1 MNTVN
6 KLIVSGCSFTE
17 PQAHSWAE
25 HTARA
30 LDLSL
35 INCALG
41 SMGNDLISRRLL
53 RNLDLALDSG
63 SVPVVCVMWSSW
75 TRSSSLLPTGT
86 SYNSGVTKNPVE
98 LQLDTPAQWQIHNQ
112 HWTNQASRR
121 IYQAFSQEHLQYV
134 SLEFM
139 VRTQQR
145 LAQLGVPCLFM
156 SYSQTALPSQPLTQ
170 DQQWLFDQIDWSQWH
185 TEPMSEWCLANPDPH
200 PGPNWDG
207 FHPTRNQQRQ
217 WAEQVVIPRVQSLIV
232 AS

>member
-6 KLIVSGCSFTE
+6 QLIVSGCSFTE
-17 PQAHSWAE
+17 PQVHSWAE

-53 RNLDLALDSG
+53 RNLDLALDRG
-63 SVPVVCVMWSSW
+63 ARPIVCVMWSSW
-75 TRSSSLLPTGT
+75 ARSSSLLATGVT
-86 SYNSGVTKNPVE
+86 YTRGVTKNPVE
-98 LQLDTPAQWQIHNQ
+98 LQLDTPSQWHIHNQ
-112 HWTNQASRR
+112 HWTDPASKR
-121 IYQAFSQEHLQYV
+121 IYQAFSLEHLQYV

-145 LAQLGVPCLFM
+145 LAQLAVPCLFM
-156 SYSQTALPSQPLTQ
+156 SYGENALPTMPLTP
-170 DQQWLFDQIDWSQWH
+170 DQQWLYDQIDWSQWH
-185 TEPMSEWCLANPDPH
+185 TEPMREWCLRCPDPQ

-207 FHPTRNQQRQ
+207 FHPTLNQQRL
-217 WAEQVVIPRVQSLIV
+217 WAEQVVIPRVQSLIL